1 MTPVF
6 TTERLD
12 VRPWTHDDVEVA
24 FDIYSRFEVARWLG
38 AQPKVCESVEAMH
51 GTIDRWAASSG
62 SAGGPCGIWAVV
74 PRATGVPVGT
84 VLLVPLQDGA
94 GEPVAE
100 IEVGWALH
108 PDHWGRGLATEAAD
122 GALARGWTAG
132 LTETYA
138 VVYPG
143 NDPSVAVTQRLGMT
157 ALGRTKRWYGAEL
170 DAFWILRPEG
180 RADDVPP
187 LAYG

>member
-12 VRPWTHDDVEVA
+12 VRPWTHDEVEVA
-24 FDIYSRFEVARWLG
+24 FGIYSRWEVARWLG
-38 AQPKVCESVEAMH
+38 AQPKVCESVGAMH
-51 GTIDRWAASSG
+51 ATIDRWAATSEAPS
-62 SAGGPCGIWAVV
+62 GPCGIWAVV

-94 GEPVAE
+94 GERVDE

-108 PDHWGRGLATEAAD
+108 PDHWGQGLATEAAG
-122 GALARGWTAG
+122 GAIAHGWAAG
-132 LTETYA
+132 LAEIYA

-143 NDPSVAVTQRLGMT
+143 NDPSVAVTRRLGMSP
-157 ALGRTKRWYGAEL
+157 LGRTRRWYGAEL
-170 DAFWILRPEG
+170 DAFRVMRPEG
-180 RADDVPP
+180 
-187 LAYG
+187 

>member
-6 TTERLD
+6 TTER
-12 VRPWTHDDVEVA
+12 
-24 FDIYSRFEVARWLG
+24 LG

-62 SAGGPCGIWAVV
+62 SAGGPCGIWAVA
-74 PRATGVPVGT
+74 PRAT
-84 VLLVPLQDGA
+84 

-108 PDHWGRGLATEAAD
+108 PGHWGRGLATEAAG

-132 LTETYA
+132 LTEIYA